1 MRHRQ
6 NINNIYA
13 LLGLAVLLLVAS
25 FYLLGMLPLIKHLE
39 RTHDERVDFQ
49 LSESSA
55 LIRTILD
62 DQRNIALQVAS
73 RSAIR
78 NRQVAY
84 LRGEID
90 RQTLA
95 EFSRPKLAD
104 AITAHEG
111 LISVVRYAPDGSRLY
126 SAGRQIPSAYDR
138 LCTTYPVESIRLVMI
153 EPDARRVYYCS
164 PLHDRGGRHIGF
176 DLLVMFDH
184 PLHEAVERQS
194 RAGLELALV
203 LDDEGL
209 DGYWPNRPIDS
220 HMHKALT
227 QYLQTS
233 VMPSGF
239 SIAQR
244 RLEDEPRWQLFLI
257 VDDAEHARP
266 LERQTLPLL
275 FAVLASTAAIYLL
288 TVITLRPIIAALL
301 EQKALLARSRCDG
314 LTGAHNH
321 AYMQELLDAELART
335 TRYGRPL
342 SLILLDIDHFKQVN
356 DRHGHQAGDQV
367 LRILTQRCRETIRQ
381 TDQLARY
388 GGEEFLIILPETGRT
403 QAMTLAERLR
413 RHIARSTFPIP
424 GDSLHITISLGVI
437 STEGQT
443 DAFDKYDLIEA
454 VDRALYHSK
463 REGRDRVSYGAITPA
478 APPAS
483 GRKSAA
489 ASRGEEG
496 K

>member
-1 MRHRQ
+1 MQHRQ
-6 NINNIYA
+6 NIHNIYVIV
-13 LLGLAVLLLVAS
+13 GLAVTLLVAS
-25 FYLLGMLPLIKHLE
+25 FYLLGMRPLIKHLE
-39 RTHDERVDFQ
+39 QIHDERITFQ
-49 LSESSA
+49 LTESSA
-55 LIRTILD
+55 LIHSIFD
-62 DQRNIALQVAS
+62 DQRNIARQVAS

-78 NRQVAY
+78 ARQAAY

-90 RQTLA
+90 HEALVA
-95 EFSRPKLAD
+95 FCRPKLAD
-104 AITAHEG
+104 AIDAHED
-111 LISVVRYAPDGSRLY
+111 LVSVARYAPDGSRLY
-126 SAGRQIPSAYDR
+126 SAGAEVPAAYDQKCPTASDDRIELLAADAGRHR
-138 LCTTYPVESIRLVMI
+138 L
-153 EPDARRVYYCS
+153 YYCS
-164 PLHDRGGRHIGF
+164 PLHDTTGRRIGT
-176 DLLVMFDH
+176 DLLVMHDQR
-184 PLHEAVERQS
+184 LHEAVDRQT
-194 RAGLELALV
+194 RPGVGLALV
-203 LDDEGL
+203 FGEAHSSYWSTQKVSPRMTAALMQHL
-209 DGYWPNRPIDS
+209 DGAPPVD
-220 HMHKALT
+220 
-227 QYLQTS
+227 
-233 VMPSGF
+233 GF
-239 SIAQR
+239 TIRQQ
-244 RLEDEPRWQLFLI
+244 RLERDPDWRILLI

-266 LERQTLPLL
+266 IERRILPLL
-275 FAVLASTAAIYLL
+275 VAILATTTAIYLL

-314 LTGAHNH
+314 LTGAYNH

-356 DRHGHQAGDQV
+356 DRHGHQAGDRV
-367 LRILTQRCRETIRQ
+367 LRTLTLRCRQTIRQ

-443 DAFDKYDLIEA
+443 DALDKYDLIEA
-454 VDRALYHSK
+454 VDRALYRSK